1 MNFVDFFFILENLD
15 LFLQFDWPMEMKS
28 HLWLDNVE
36 TPNRP
41 HEADARWTHSEVQPR
56 KYCLGQ
62 SAKSK
67 IPYHLSY
74 T

>member
-1 MNFVDFFFILENLD
+1 MNFVDFFFILENFD

-41 HEADARWTHSEVQPR
+41 HEADAR
-56 KYCLGQ
+56 
-62 SAKSK
+62 
-67 IPYHLSY
+67 
-74 T
+74 